1 MHWQESGGTQK
12 LQFKND
18 SGGRLAVKVK
28 CSDNAL
34 YKVNPV
40 FAIVDPGAELTVEI
54 VRNSGSPKEDKL
66 VVCTK
71 EAAADAKDATAIFK
85 AGEAT
90 DMQTVAL
97 HADAIRI

>member
-1 MHWQESGGTQK
+1 MILVVDWLLK
-12 LQFKND
+12 LNVRIML
-18 SGGRLAVKVK
+18 S
-28 CSDNAL
+28 
-34 YKVNPV
+34 
-40 FAIVDPGAELTVEI
+40 ELTVEI

-71 EAAADAKDATAIFK
+71 EAAADAKDAMAIFK
-85 AGEAT
+85 AGEAN